1 MSSIAYDWLLA
12 QSAATVIAVTAWIL
26 ERRERRISQKR
37 NEELSDACI
46 HLVRQHSDERVK
58 REEYHMLSFDS
69 AMRNILDTLERAA
82 SNKPPK

>member
-1 MSSIAYDWLLA
+1 MQSIGYEWLFA
-12 QSAATVIAVTAWIL
+12 QSAGLVIATVAWIL
-26 ERRERRISQKR
+26 ERRERRASQKR

-46 HLVRQHSDERVK
+46 LLVKQSSEERVK